1 MSRSSQRII
10 AAAIGILFLAAGF
23 LKLIDP
29 AGFAIAILNYHILPW
44 SAGVLLAVYLP
55 WLEILCG
62 AALVLRIGYRGAHC
76 VTAGLCAIFV
86 IAYASTRLRGLDV
99 ECGCFGH
106 GVHRGFWLV
115 LIMDAALLCA
125 LVWLL
130 KADMR
135 PLSPVVRANDPA
147 KP

>member
-10 AAAIGILFLAAGF
+10 AAAIGLVFLAAGI

-29 AGFAIAILNYHILPW
+29 AEFAITILNYHILPW
-44 SAGVLLAVYLP
+44 TAAGLLAVYLP
-55 WLEILCG
+55 WLEVICG
-62 AALVLRIGYRGAHC
+62 AALVLRVGYRGALC
-76 VTAGLCAIFV
+76 VTAGLCAMFV
-86 IAYASTRLRGLDV
+86 IAYGSTRLRGLDV

-115 LIMDAALLCA
+115 IIMDTALLCA

-130 KADMR
+130 KADLR
-135 PLSPVVRANDPA
+135 PLSPVVRGNGPGQS
-147 KP
+147 